1 MPYISLPNA
10 KLFYQESGSG
20 SETLVFSH
28 GLLWSHKM
36 FAAQVA
42 EPLTKSLLVGDF
54 FGIFTAPAFFV
65 ASYYLQRRVREQA
78 SEVAA

>member
-1 MPYISLPNA
+1 
-10 KLFYQESGSG
+10 
-20 SETLVFSH
+20 
-28 GLLWSHKM
+28 
-36 FAAQVA
+36 VA

-78 SEVAA
+78 SEVAT